1 MRIQFTK
8 NLDKHFPKETLESV
22 LDVEQYLTD
31 ALSQE
36 LQCMGMM
43 KLSGEITFK
52 LAAKGWASEINF
64 VLK

>member
-8 NLDKHFPKETLESV
+8 NLDKHFPKENLNVLEAFSV

-31 ALSQE
+31 ALSQK
-36 LQCMGMM
+36 LLYMGMM

-52 LAAKGWASEINF
+52 LAAKG
-64 VLK
+64 

>member
-8 NLDKHFPKETLESV
+8 NLEKNFPRETLNVLETFSV
-22 LDVEQYLTD
+22 GDVEQYPTD

-36 LQCMGMM
+36 LLYMGMM

-52 LAAKGWASEINF
+52 LAAK
-64 VLK
+64 